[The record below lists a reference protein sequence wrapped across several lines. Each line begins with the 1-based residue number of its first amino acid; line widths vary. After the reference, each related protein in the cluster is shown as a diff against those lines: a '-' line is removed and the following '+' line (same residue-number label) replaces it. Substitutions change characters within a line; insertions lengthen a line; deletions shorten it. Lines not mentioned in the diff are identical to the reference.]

1 MSKTY
6 EMIRLQDADYSV
18 WAAAEDLPKDLVFNE
33 VRELLVNFP
42 EVDESYRYI
51 VDIRQLPPEVVAHLQ
66 SSARLSG
73 LAAQN
78 SYEPSLMEV
87 DRTLFDAIVD
97 LIRELVDKVLSL
109 LTGKNRGRGRSAP
122 DEPGPRSRQ
131 LRIEHDEGSSFD
143 R

>member
-1 MSKTY
+1 
-6 EMIRLQDADYSV
+6 MIRLKDTDYSV
-18 WAAAEDLPKDLVFNE
+18 WTAAEDLPKDLVFNE

-42 EVDESYRYI
+42 EVEESHRYI

-73 LAAQN
+73 LAAQDP
-78 SYEPSLMEV
+78 YEPTLMEV
-87 DRTLFDAIVD
+87 NRTLFDAIVD

-109 LTGKNRGRGRSAP
+109 LQGKSRDNRGDRGL
-122 DEPGPRSRQ
+122 DESGPRGRQ
-131 LRIEHDEGSSFD
+131 LRIESYS

>member
-6 EMIRLQDADYSV
+6 EMIRLKDADYSV
-18 WAAAEDLPKDLVFNE
+18 WAAAEDLPKEIVFNE
-33 VRELLVNFP
+33 VRELLVKFL
-42 EVDESYRYI
+42 EVDESHRYI

-73 LAAQN
+73 QAAQDP
-78 SYEPSLMEV
+78 YEPTMMQV

-109 LTGKNRGRGRSAP
+109 LTGKSRDHRDNGLGK
-122 DEPGPRSRQ
+122 PGPRGRQ
-131 LRIEHDEGSSFD
+131 LRIEHDDDSYSH
-143 R
+143 

>member
-6 EMIRLQDADYSV
+6 EMIRLKDTDYSV
-18 WAAAEDLPKDLVFNE
+18 WTAAEDLPKDLVFNE

-42 EVDESYRYI
+42 EVEESHRYI

-73 LAAQN
+73 LAAQDP
-78 SYEPSLMEV
+78 YEPTLMEV
-87 DRTLFDAIVD
+87 DRTLFDSIVD
-97 LIRELVDKVLSL
+97 LIRDLVDKVLSL
-109 LTGKNRGRGRSAP
+109 LQGKSRDNRGDRGP
-122 DEPGPRSRQ
+122 DESGPCGRQ
-131 LRIEHDEGSSFD
+131 LRIEHDDSYS

>member
-1 MSKTY
+1 MPKTY
-6 EMIRLQDADYSV
+6 EMIRLKDTDYSV
-18 WAAAEDLPKDLVFNE
+18 WTAAEDLPKDLVFSE
-33 VRELLVNFP
+33 VRELLVNFQ
-42 EVDESYRYI
+42 EVDESHRYI

-73 LAAQN
+73 LAAQDP
-78 SYEPSLMEV
+78 YEPTLMQV

-122 DEPGPRSRQ
+122 DEPGPRGRQ
-131 LRIEHDEGSSFD
+131 LRIEHDDSYS